1 MRKIL
6 ISAYYLTDRHP
17 DGGIVKVV
25 NMNNET
31 ATVYYVFDR
40 SKKQFTVKVSDLY
53 FDEY

>member
-1 MRKIL
+1 MKKIL

-31 ATVYYVFDR
+31 TTVYYVFDR

>member
-1 MRKIL
+1 
-6 ISAYYLTDRHP
+6 
-17 DGGIVKVV
+17 
-25 NMNNET
+25 MNNET

>member
-1 MRKIL
+1 MKKIL

-40 SKKQFTVKVSDLY
+40 SKKQFTIKVSDLY

>member
-1 MRKIL
+1 MKKIL

-53 FDEY
+53 FDED

>member
-1 MRKIL
+1 MKKIL

-40 SKKQFTVKVSDLY
+40 SKKTVHS
-53 FDEY
+53 

>member
-1 MRKIL
+1 MKKIL